1 LKNQKTSEAWR
12 FAPEE
17 WVMDRTRQNWYKIQQ
32 RRIEYGERR
41 YRLDDGRIVNE
52 YDLTNF
58 K

>member
-1 LKNQKTSEAWR
+1 MNTKNGWR
-12 FAPEE
+12 FSLEE